1 MRRARNHSAEMG
13 DELDTLIGFL
23 GDTSSSTRARAAEFI
38 QGLTGSDVGIS
49 KLATRAGA
57 CLPKLLHLLG
67 AAAAESKYAATALV
81 NLTVI
86 PEVATLAVEK
96 GAVERVMELLR
107 ENTIPAD
114 LLLKLLTNLTNTD
127 GGVSVL
133 TQEGKPL
140 EGFFISKVVHLLAM
154 AKPPSMYDYAA
165 SIITNFTRHP
175 IGRRVFLDP
184 KRGLMCMALASLIP
198 GQSEVRRV
206 GVAAAIRNCCLD
218 DLSCT
223 RLLAT
228 PCAAPSGNNSFD
240 VCCSTSSTHSYA
252 EGGLEAVRSLIRIV
266 SDTTKSRELSDAV
279 RQCCAEAIAAL
290 ARQAVGRDAL
300 VACDAPQLIR
310 VGYAEEDH
318 AETCAALEATATIFM
333 SHGLVPEELQPPE
346 GLRQAEILEG
356 E

>member
-1 MRRARNHSAEMG
+1 
-13 DELDTLIGFL
+13 
-23 GDTSSSTRARAAEFI
+23 
-38 QGLTGSDVGIS
+38 
-49 KLATRAGA
+49 
-57 CLPKLLHLLG
+57 
-67 AAAAESKYAATALV
+67 
-81 NLTVI
+81 
-86 PEVATLAVEK
+86 
-96 GAVERVMELLR
+96 
-107 ENTIPAD
+107 
-114 LLLKLLTNLTNTD
+114 
-127 GGVSVL
+127 
-133 TQEGKPL
+133 
-140 EGFFISKVVHLLAM
+140 
-154 AKPPSMYDYAA
+154 
-165 SIITNFTRHP
+165 
-175 IGRRVFLDP
+175 
-184 KRGLMCMALASLIP
+184 MALASLIP

-310 VGYAEEDH
+310 VGYASWATSPSRSYPPSGTASLARPSRTRSEPH
-318 AETCAALEATATIFM
+318 VTLKTSTRARQRKSFLWSPTLLAISTSPRLRALVRLTW
-333 SHGLVPEELQPPE
+333 VP
-346 GLRQAEILEG
+346 
-356 E
+356 